1 MFVSFVSSVVLHNI
15 QERNKNFRVFRVI
28 CSYLLKRQIPMSCPS
43 LLHSSLT
50 FICTPCWWL

>member
-1 MFVSFVSSVVLHNI
+1 MFVSFKSSVVLHNI
-15 QERNKNFRVFRVI
+15 QERKQIARVFHVI

-50 FICTPCWWL
+50 FICTPCW